1 MSPRTTAFQR
11 TRVTVGVVARYGIVI
26 GGGMATQ
33 QLSDQDMTYRL
44 YNRLGSGGFVVEV
57 ALELAGAPYELVEL
71 GSKPGTPLAESF
83 RDINP
88 WRQVP
93 ALFLLDG
100 SMMTETAAIL
110 IHLAACHPEKALAP
124 MPGTPEH
131 AAFLRWIVFTNVNVY
146 EAALRRIYPSRY
158 TTDPDAGEATQH
170 AAIVRMGEAL
180 SVLEN
185 EIDAGPFLL
194 GETMSVLDVYVAM
207 LQIWFKGDI
216 DAPKLIAL
224 KNGVKQ
230 HPTIAPIWR
239 RHFQDR

>member
-1 MSPRTTAFQR
+1 
-11 TRVTVGVVARYGIVI
+11 
-26 GGGMATQ
+26 
-33 QLSDQDMTYRL
+33 MTYRL
-44 YNRLGSGGFVVEV
+44 YNRVGSGGFVVEV
-57 ALELAGAPYELVEL
+57 ALELADAPYELVEL
-71 GSKPGTPLAESF
+71 DSKPGTPIAETF

-93 ALFLLDG
+93 TLFLHDG

-110 IHLAACHPEKALAP
+110 IYLATCHPEKALAP
-124 MPGTPEH
+124 TPGTPEH
-131 AAFLRWIVFTNVNVY
+131 ATFLRWIVFTNVNVY

-158 TTDPDAGEATQH
+158 TTDPDAIEATQQ

-180 SVLEN
+180 GVLE
-185 EIDAGPFLL
+185 EAIDTGPYLF

-216 DAPKLIAL
+216 DAPKLVAL

-230 HPTIAPIWR
+230 HPTIAPMWH